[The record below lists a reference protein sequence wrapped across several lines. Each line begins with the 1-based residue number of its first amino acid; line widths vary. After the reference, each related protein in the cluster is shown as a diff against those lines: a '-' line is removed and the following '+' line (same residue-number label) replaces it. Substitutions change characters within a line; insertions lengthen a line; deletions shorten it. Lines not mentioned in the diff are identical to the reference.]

1 MDLADQLCL
10 TGTCVIK
17 WPVFS
22 EEFQASLLLDEN
34 SKMDT
39 LHKLKILVMFLSL
52 ATFIVMVIMNAGNAT
67 GTFKGLFRT
76 TPGNISAKYS
86 TAFTPAGWTFLIWNV
101 IYSWQLVWLLYALSG
116 ICRRNEFGYAFIK
129 PDLLPTPFYVA
140 WCLNNGLNVGWLFL
154 WDREYLLPALVFLV
168 VLSLTTCASLF
179 VSHRALSI
187 HSSWFVKG
195 HRAELWLIRILVQNG
210 LALYLTWTSIAT
222 LLNFAVVLIY
232 KWDVPDEKATTAAL
246 SILALGLVV
255 WFYLENYFLDK
266 YVRYNLTVYPVVIA
280 ALAGSAYRNSSFSS
294 PHTNNIFIGAPG
306 GHTVVPAWLEFGL
319 HMKQKSVVGVIVKK
333 NMRKKKE
340 ENSNNNEKNTKEER
354 TWSEIVK
361 EHGALG

>member
-1 MDLADQLCL
+1 MDA
-10 TGTCVIK
+10 
-17 WPVFS
+17 
-22 EEFQASLLLDEN
+22 
-34 SKMDT
+34 

-52 ATFIVMVIMNAGNAT
+52 ATFIVMVVMNAGNAT
-67 GTFKGLFRT
+67 GTFKGVFRT

-86 TAFTPAGWTFLIWNV
+86 TDFTPAGWTFLIWNV

-116 ICRRNEFGYAFIK
+116 ICRRNELGYVFIK

-154 WDREYLLPALVFLV
+154 WDREFLLPALVFLA
-168 VLSLTTCASLF
+168 VLCLTTCASLF

-187 HSSWFVKG
+187 HSSWFEKG
-195 HRAELWLIRILVQNG
+195 HKAELWLIRILVQNG

-246 SILALGLVV
+246 SILALGLVI

-280 ALAGSAYRNSSFSS
+280 ALAGSACRNGSFSS
-294 PHTNNIFIGAPG
+294 PHTNDVFIVVLLSLTCLIFAVRLGLVTWRHWKRPLEG
-306 GHTVVPAWLEFGL
+306 SESRGPSGTVA
-319 HMKQKSVVGVIVKK
+319 
-333 NMRKKKE
+333 
-340 ENSNNNEKNTKEER
+340 
-354 TWSEIVK
+354 
-361 EHGALG
+361 